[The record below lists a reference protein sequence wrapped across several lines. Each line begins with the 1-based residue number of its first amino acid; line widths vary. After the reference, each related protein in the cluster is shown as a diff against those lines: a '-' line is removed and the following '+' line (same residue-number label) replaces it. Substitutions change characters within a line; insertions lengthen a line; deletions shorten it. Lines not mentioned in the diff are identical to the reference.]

1 MFEKAT
7 KKLVQQTDPHGALIA
22 ASSLNDSK
30 KLKPLAVVL
39 KSQKV
44 WFWQRTKYRPTPF
57 TLQDL
62 LLGKAIKPVLEETDF
77 VKYQGMYTDSVS
89 GYAKVGGGG
98 VAMSATGQGTFKLSL
113 SRASLRKEDVNIQ
126 RLLMDSRGR
135 KVDLCHS
142 LIQQSMKRKMG
153 FTLLKER
160 IFTTCECTISCTG
173 LEEGS
178 CHGILGISFA
188 EMSMKG
194 SGKLNSKIA
203 IEIPPDTV
211 MAYSVIEMS
220 LNSDGYFDLC
230 TEPSGIEE
238 DDISQNPF
246 PGYTEVDGL
255 LKQEIQEGSPLS
267 TLKKALADAQTRFC
281 SLDDLSDECHSSLLI
296 LLRQILLDRSVLSAL
311 MDRLEVLSSD
321 EAPCFFKD
329 ELSEEQSQIIS
340 TFLDLLKCEPF
351 DKGGLTTTSMAL
363 SNQNGSQ
370 LSTADYNDFPFASEM
385 YGSSQNGCHTAV
397 FHPNGSSSKA
407 TKQSTQVLIAMHML
421 ISGIEELTDDGLDL
435 LGHFCTSE
443 GLRSLKDLTNLL
455 TANCRPLCKDIIP
468 VFLQKEDEFHRVE
481 ELFKSCNVLLRKK
494 DNILSAEV
502 SSGEGFLPL
511 VLCIAIHGLASLVRF
526 SDGGCVKMEN
536 V

>member
-1 MFEKAT
+1 MFKKAT

-30 KLKPLAVVL
+30 KLQPLMVVL

-44 WFWQRTKYRPTPF
+44 WFWQRTKYRPTSF
-57 TLQDL
+57 TLQHL
-62 LLGKAIKPVLEETDF
+62 LLGNAIQPVLEETDF
-77 VKYQGMYTDSVS
+77 VKYQETYTDCVS
-89 GYAKVGGGG
+89 GSAKVGGGG
-98 VAMSATGQGTFKLSL
+98 VAMTATGQGTIQLSL

-135 KVDLCHS
+135 KVDLCHP
-142 LIQQSMKRKMG
+142 LIQQSMKRNMG

-160 IFTTCECTISCTG
+160 IFTTCECTISCTE
-173 LEEGS
+173 LEQGS
-178 CHGILGISFA
+178 CLGIFGTSFA
-188 EMSMKG
+188 EMSMEG
-194 SGKLNSKIA
+194 SGNLKSTIA

-220 LNSDGYFDLC
+220 LSSDGYFDLC
-230 TEPSGIEE
+230 TEPSGIED
-238 DDISQNPF
+238 DDIPQNNL
-246 PGYTEVDGL
+246 PGSTEVDGL

-267 TLKKALADAQTRFC
+267 NLKKALADAQTRFC

-296 LLRQILLDRSVLSAL
+296 LLRQILLDRSILSAL
-311 MDRLEVLSSD
+311 MDRLEVLSID

-329 ELSEEQSQIIS
+329 ELSEEQSKIIS
-340 TFLDLLKCEPF
+340 AFLDLLKCEAF
-351 DKGGLTTTSMAL
+351 
-363 SNQNGSQ
+363 
-370 LSTADYNDFPFASEM
+370 E
-385 YGSSQNGCHTAV
+385 NGCHTAV

-443 GLRSLKDLTNLL
+443 GLKSLKDLTNHL

-468 VFLQKEDEFHRVE
+468 VFLQKEDEFHRAE

-494 DNILSAEV
+494 DNVLSAEI